1 MRTPLAFRIR
11 PSSLDEVVGQDHLV
25 GPSSFLRKSLEK
37 KSLFSMI
44 FDGAPGTGKTTIAE
58 AYAKSAKVH
67 FVSLNAVTANKKDL
81 ERAVE
86 EAKLYRPCILI
97 MDEVHRLDKTKQDFL
112 LPYVENG
119 TFILLGATTAN
130 PYIALSPAIRSR
142 CRIMEVKRLSKDE
155 VVEGLKRAIA
165 HPNGLD
171 NKANFSQEALEF
183 IAELSGGDMRFS
195 LNILEEAYVQFEEK
209 ETIAKED
216 VAEIER
222 VPNYAMD
229 KDEDEHYDSV
239 SALQKSIR
247 GSDVDAAL
255 YYLARLCVA
264 EDLDSIKR
272 RLLVTAYEDVG
283 LGNPNAVMR
292 TQMAIA
298 AAEQLGFPEA
308 VIPLGNA
315 VIDLCLS
322 PHSRVGDDSI
332 QATMDFARNRPFAI
346 LDYLRFTP
354 VNMKEEDRYPYDRP
368 DLWEKMQYLPDEYK
382 DKRFYLYDENEASP
396 YLKALNQ
403 NYLRLLKTKRRK
415 DLAKLKKE
423 K

>member
-1 MRTPLAFRIR
+1 M
-11 PSSLDEVVGQDHLV
+11 
-25 GPSSFLRKSLEK
+25 EK

-44 FDGAPGTGKTTIAE
+44 FYGAPGTGKTTIAE

>member
-1 MRTPLAFRIR
+1 M
-11 PSSLDEVVGQDHLV
+11 
-25 GPSSFLRKSLEK
+25 EK
-37 KSLFSMI
+37 NSLFSMI
-44 FDGAPGTGKTTIAE
+44 FYGAPGTGKTTIAE

-67 FVSLNAVTANKKDL
+67 FISLNAVTANKKDL

-142 CRIMEVKRLSKDE
+142 CRIMEVKRLNVE
-155 VVEGLKRAIA
+155 QVVEGLKRAIA

-171 NKANFSQEALEF
+171 NKASFSQEALEF
-183 IAELSGGDMRFS
+183 IGELSGGDMRFS
-195 LNILEEAYVQFEEK
+195 LNILEEAYVQFEGK
-209 ETIAKED
+209 ETITKED
-216 VAEIER
+216 IAEIER

-272 RLLVTAYEDVG
+272 RLLVIAYEDVG

-292 TQMAIA
+292 TQFAIA

-382 DKRFYLYDENEASP
+382 DKRFYLYNENETSP

>member
-1 MRTPLAFRIR
+1 M
-11 PSSLDEVVGQDHLV
+11 
-25 GPSSFLRKSLEK
+25 EK

-44 FDGAPGTGKTTIAE
+44 FYGAPGTGKTTIAE

-209 ETIAKED
+209 ETIVKED

-368 DLWEKMQYLPDEYK
+368 DLWDKMQYLPDEYK